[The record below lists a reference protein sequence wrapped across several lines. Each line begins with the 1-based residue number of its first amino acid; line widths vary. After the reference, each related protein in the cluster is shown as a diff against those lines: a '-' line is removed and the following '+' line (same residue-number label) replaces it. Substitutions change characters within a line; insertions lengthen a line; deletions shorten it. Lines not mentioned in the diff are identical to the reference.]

1 MDIKE
6 KRKQYYQENKERI
19 KQKNLEYYYENQHE
33 RIQYNR
39 EYWST
44 HKDKYL
50 KERSED
56 RELKTKHRLY
66 YQHYREKKSIQMKD
80 LIVHNNNNKSF
91 TVYFN

>member
-19 KQKNLEYYYENQHE
+19 KQKNLEYYYENQQE

-66 YQHYREKKSIQMKD
+66 YQHYREKKSTQMKD